1 MQYGIRKDIMINP
14 PKTVIPNVKDNPSNN
29 VFLSSNF
36 ITIDGFQNEDISI
49 ILVKITSG
57 KNQFKDQSENHHLNN
72 LQVYHYND
80 HIFPYKKQSNFLV
93 LILENIDHNIQN
105 QQFQLQYLLKQL

>member
-1 MQYGIRKDIMINP
+1 MINP

-57 KNQFKDQSENHHLNN
+57 KNQFKD
-72 LQVYHYND
+72 
-80 HIFPYKKQSNFLV
+80 
-93 LILENIDHNIQN
+93 
-105 QQFQLQYLLKQL
+105 

>member
-57 KNQFKDQSENHHLNN
+57 KNQFKDQSENYHLNN
-72 LQVYHYND
+72 LQV
-80 HIFPYKKQSNFLV
+80 
-93 LILENIDHNIQN
+93 
-105 QQFQLQYLLKQL
+105 